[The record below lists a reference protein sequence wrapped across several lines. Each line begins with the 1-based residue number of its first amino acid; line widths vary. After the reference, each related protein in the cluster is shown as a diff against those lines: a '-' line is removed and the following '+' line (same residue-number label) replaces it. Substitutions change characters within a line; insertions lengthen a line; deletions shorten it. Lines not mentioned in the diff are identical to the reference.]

1 MSKVLHLLFLAL
13 ALSSPTDAAA
23 RMSATNQR
31 LEQLQQQLGQLNAE
45 LAVVK
50 NDHDRLITLSNSIAE
65 LEAAKNNTADHDR
78 LLVQTK
84 GLADLEKRLEDNHLS
99 TASWKASFSNLVTLF
114 GVLFS
119 ALVIYFSWRAV
130 NEARVT
136 AQLAAREEVKNWT
149 ENNGEAEVKKW
160 ISKNGVILQK
170 VLKKMQL
177 QGEKMLADIIR
188 QGDKT
193 LEKIEAQT
201 AFTIKP
207 ASPRQPRHEQNHGS
221 SIRERRSNVVG
232 TKISPDGVAASAV
245 KAISAKIEAPGI
257 KTVTDETEVLLN
269 RLSTSEGPRGK
280 TVEQDDQ
287 LALQHAAESLREKPK
302 SQYSF
307 NDWRILYFEA
317 ANRKEWDLATRYID
331 AMAQSAVGDRQD
343 IIAKSSR
350 AWLLD
355 ELKQHARAVKQWDE
369 IIKQYGASDNPH
381 LIKRVAA
388 ALVAKGYA
396 LGRQGLW
403 TAEIAAFDQ
412 AVFGYGE
419 DLDSDI
425 AEQLAK
431 ALNGKGDELSSQGRW
446 TEAIA
451 AYDEVVSR
459 YQGYSETAVAGQLA
473 RAMLNKGYVLFR
485 QSQWSAALAMY
496 DQVALTYG
504 DRPETSI
511 KALAVR
517 ALASK
522 GYVLSQQGRNDA
534 AIAVYGEVGII
545 YGGCRE
551 AVVAVQMAKVLVR
564 KGRALGQQGQLQAAL
579 ATYDE
584 VTSGYGDYRE
594 ANIAEQVAKA
604 LFYKGCILSQQRKW
618 TAALRVYNELEIRYR
633 DYSEVGIVKLAAQAK
648 SNHAFAMSQLP

>member
-1 MSKVLHLLFLAL
+1 MSKVLHLLFWAL
-13 ALSSPTDAAA
+13 ALSFPTDAGA

-50 NDHDRLITLSNSIAE
+50 NDHDRLITLSKSVAE
-65 LEAAKNNTADHDR
+65 LEMAKNNTADHDR
-78 LLVQTK
+78 LLVQSK

-99 TASWKASFSNLVTLF
+99 TASWKASFSNLITLF
-114 GVLFS
+114 GVLFA

-149 ENNGEAEVKKW
+149 DKNGEAEVKKW
-160 ISKNGVILQK
+160 ISKNGAALQQ

-193 LEKIEAQT
+193 LEKIEAQA
-201 AFTIKP
+201 AFTTKP
-207 ASPRQPRHEQNHGS
+207 PSRQPRHEQDQGS
-221 SIRERRSNVVG
+221 STRERRSNVLG
-232 TKISPDGVAASAV
+232 TKISPDGVVASAV
-245 KAISAKIEAPGI
+245 KARAATIEAPAI
-257 KTVTDETEVLLN
+257 KSVTDETEALLN
-269 RLSTSEGPRGK
+269 RLSTSEGPRRK
-280 TVEQDDQ
+280 AVEQDDQ
-287 LALQHAAESLREKPK
+287 LALQHAAESLREKPE

-307 NDWRILYFEA
+307 TDWRVLYFEA
-317 ANRKEWDLATRYID
+317 ASRKEWDLATRYID
-331 AMAQSAVGDRQD
+331 KMAQSAAGDWQN

-369 IIKQYGASDNPH
+369 IIKQYGASDNPR

-388 ALVAKGYA
+388 ALVGKGYA

-403 TAEIAAFDQ
+403 AAEIAAFDQ

-419 DLDSDI
+419 DLNSDI

-431 ALNGKGDELSSQGRW
+431 ALTGKGDELSSKGRW

-459 YQGYSETAVAGQLA
+459 FHGYSEATVAAQLA

-485 QSQWSAALAMY
+485 QSHWSAALATY
-496 DQVALTYG
+496 DHVALAYG
-504 DRPETSI
+504 GRPEASI

-517 ALASK
+517 ALVGK
-522 GYVLSQQGRNDA
+522 GYVLSQQGRNEA
-534 AIAVYGEVGII
+534 AIAAYDQAGVV

-551 AVVAVQMAKVLVR
+551 AVVAAQVANALTR
-564 KGRALGQQGQLQAAL
+564 KGYAQGQQGQWQAAL
-579 ATYDE
+579 ATYDA
-584 VTSGYGDYRE
+584 VDSGYGGYRE

-604 LFYKGCILSQQRKW
+604 LFYKGCILSQQRQW

-633 DYSEVGIVKLAAQAK
+633 DYSEAGIVKLAAKAK
-648 SNHAFAMSQLP
+648 SNHAFAISQLP